1 MFFNRKGINQKNW
14 RMIKKGKHF
23 LFGCTLFLTTGA
35 VMIQNPHLVHADE
48 MVASLSDSTTVKEKE
63 PNSEKVPND
72 VENHPQVENQVKE
85 SDKIFEH
92 VSEDKSVEKT
102 AENPVKIVDKTA
114 LNELIE
120 KIRNTDLQTKTAKS
134 VENLNLSLS
143 RAQAVLDKAGASQ
156 DEIDKEVQALSD
168 SFAQLEEKSNDIE
181 TKEKQAD
188 KANDSDEKKNLLTEK
203 IAKVQAL
210 VSEINQL
217 AGEISYEFS
226 ESENKSL
233 QVFADLSEGKAT
245 ESEVDGALNEAKSL
259 RNKVA
264 NRVTREHSGKRD
276 PRNGKPIDGKGES
289 GFRAI
294 WISSIAN
301 KYEGSNALVNENKKE
316 LTFYNSDTLFSVMT
330 AYGKRGNGEPLVR
343 YPNGPKRGEEDPT
356 PYYVKRVGI
365 ISGLD
370 QVNGLKLR
378 VAYKNFQTGKKEEV
392 DIAANYWNVN
402 NPEVQMAL
410 VGTIGNGGNVTPGTY
425 HITIGANGKNKQN
438 TITYT
443 LTIKPQ
449 SERNT
454 VHNLTP
460 TYVDD
465 VRHLT
470 ETEKNA
476 LIEKFK
482 AEHPNVV
489 NRANHIDFDHAEV
502 SADGATMTIHFKDG
516 FNPKTIQTNAT
527 NDVEAKHSSLTAYFG
542 DSKEIYTNPRELVR
556 SKTGHEVPTTAQVTY
571 KTPFNLQEAGT
582 RNVVVTTTYENGV
595 TKDVTTPYTVLDF
608 LGKQDKKINQNQ
620 SGQLGDAR
628 NYVTV
633 SNNSAIPRELTVRW
647 KGGSSNVDTSAAGI
661 QHKEIEILRGNH
673 LMKTVNIPVEIVDNI
688 KPTITAPDNITLTR
702 LEGLPSEI
710 NIHAQD
716 NDKGVG
722 LKESNSVTVDNLPN
736 PLSYNAKKSKIEI
749 NGVIPN
755 NFQLGK
761 SSIQVTVKAV
771 DKKGNTAT
779 KNITFHIQS
788 QTQKYTAVANSQI
801 QEVSYGEAP
810 DAGTSIQKNGLPT
823 GTRYG
828 WATQPNTT
836 TGPGDKTEFVTVTYP
851 DGSTDTV
858 TVTVKVRK
866 LSDEHIPTGKT
877 IAVNQN
883 DSVTSDRLKAAVTV
897 DNGGTRKVKSVTASP
912 VSTVHAGPQ
921 TIKATVTYLD
931 NTTDPVDIPLEVKD
945 VTPPTIQ
952 TPAENTNWEVTAL
965 DKTLP
970 PIKVAVAD
978 NPGGSGIKSIVPM
991 NLPSFLKYDK
1001 ATSSIVFQD
1010 GEREVPKLS
1019 GRTRTTRN
1027 ITLRVE
1033 DNAGNSSERTF
1044 SITHMPMAEKYNPQA
1059 NATIQEVS
1067 HGETPNPKTSV
1078 NTAGLPTD
1086 AQYTWKSAPDTNRP
1100 GNKTGVVKVTYPDD
1114 SVDEVTVT
1122 VKVRKL
1128 SDEYEP
1134 TATKIVKNQNDTV
1147 SEQDLKSAVTINKNG
1162 NSKVKTVTPVGKIST
1177 AETGNKEIS
1186 ATVTYLDDT
1195 RDTVTIPLEVKDV
1208 TAPTIQTPA
1217 NGQNI
1222 DLIALDKAFSP
1233 IKVTSEDN
1241 AGGSGVRSTTVT
1253 DLPDFLT
1260 YDDANKTIKFK
1271 DGTQEVPKLPVG
1283 TDSQTHTATIRVTDN
1298 ANNSSTSQLTFTVK
1312 SMTTKYDATA
1322 NPNKQT
1328 VSYGATPDAGTSV
1341 NQTGLPEGTSYA
1353 WKTPPVTTDGP
1364 GEKDGVVEVKYKDG
1378 SKDTVDVKV
1387 TVKGLSSEYEVTGA
1401 PIEVNQNTPVT
1412 NDDLKAK
1419 VTATSKDGNANGTDK
1434 ISSVEPKSHIT
1445 TTNYGDQNITATVT
1459 FKDGTTK
1466 EVIIPLKVKDVTKP
1480 TIQTPAENTNW
1491 EMTALDK
1498 ALPNMEVRA
1507 EDNANG
1513 SGIKN
1518 VTVTGLPD
1526 YLEYDS
1532 TTNAIKFKSGKQT
1545 VEKLAENTPSQEFTL
1560 NIRAEDKA
1568 GNVSERTAKI
1578 TVSSMSTKNTPTP
1591 ISQNTSYGQVP
1602 DPNKSVDKAGLPD
1615 GTKVTWKTPPVVNT
1629 PGATTGEVEITYPD
1643 GSKDVVTVNVTVRKV
1658 IEDFTANGT
1667 QIEVN
1672 QNVSV
1677 TPEMLKGAVTAT
1689 NAQGENGNT
1698 KIVTVEAKAP
1708 INTEAYGDQTIQAKV
1723 TYVDGSEQDVTIPL
1737 KVKDVTDPTIQTP
1750 AENTIWEMTALDKIL
1765 PSMKIKAGDN
1775 ANGSGIATIEVRN
1788 MPSFLTFDQ
1797 ASGTIVFKEG
1807 VREVPRI
1814 DSDNVMYGV
1823 TIVARDKAGNST
1835 SKLVKITVSSMRG
1848 KYSPTAIAQEVDNG
1862 HVPDPETSVTK
1873 TGLPE
1878 GTTVTWKTR
1887 PDVSTPGS
1895 HPGVALVHYPD
1906 GTEDEVEVP
1915 VRVKEQ
1921 KDTFNPTAKE
1931 PNQTVRHNEV
1941 PDPEKSINTN
1951 DLPKGTN
1958 YSWSE
1963 QPDTSKPGSKTG
1975 KVLITYPDHS
1985 TEEVTVT
1992 VNVTPQN
1999 DEYTPTGIAQT
2010 VDNGHVPDPETSVT
2024 KTGLPEG
2031 TTVTWKTRP
2040 DVSTP
2045 GSHPGVALVHYPDG
2059 TEDEVEVPVRVKE
2072 QKDTFNPTAKEP
2084 NQTVRH
2090 NEVPDPE
2097 KSINTNDLPKG
2108 TNYSWSEQP
2117 DTSKPG
2123 SKTGKVLITYP
2134 DHSTEEVTVTV
2145 EVTPQ
2150 KDDYDPQPK
2159 EQTVEHAQ
2167 VPSAKDS
2174 IENVKTLPE
2183 GTTFGWK
2190 DGKIPD
2196 TSKHGEKKGVVTVT
2210 YPDGS
2215 TEGVDVVISVSPE
2228 DFSPVVPMEK
2238 VPVKNPENLSPEEQD
2253 KVKEK
2258 VTKANPGKDVTVDS
2272 KGNVTITDPETKV
2285 SHEISRDKLVFAYA
2299 KGEPETSE
2307 IPEFNG
2313 GVNAPDSPI
2322 HEVPEFAG
2330 GVNGEPETQEI
2341 LPEFNGGANTP
2352 NSPTHEVPEFHGAVN
2367 GELPDPVQL
2376 PKVQLIITKWVDEQ
2390 GNELKPADAKA
2401 PSVLGEANEAYE
2413 HGEIKGYVFVRTE
2426 TKGDVVT
2433 HIFRKVSP
2441 VRSTGDG
2448 QQGPA
2453 TPSDDTN
2460 PRPDTVIPAE
2470 VPAAQPAEQPSQT
2483 VEVPTQLPNEVSETN
2498 PSVSQTQAVLPNTGI
2513 QEDRTT
2519 GAVGVLSLLGAF
2531 GLLFAK
2537 KKKDDEE
2544 EA

>member
-1 MFFNRKGINQKNW
+1 
-14 RMIKKGKHF
+14 MIKKGKHF

-571 KTPFNLQEAGT
+571 KTPFNLQQAGT
-582 RNVVVTTTYENGV
+582 RNVVVTTTYQNGV
-595 TKDVTTPYTVLDF
+595 SKDVTTPYTVLDF
-608 LGKQDKKINQNQ
+608 IGKQDKKINQNQ

-965 DKTLP
+965 DKALP
-970 PIKVAVAD
+970 NMEVRAED
-978 NPGGSGIKSIVPM
+978 NENGSGIKNVTVTG
-991 NLPSFLKYDK
+991 LPDYLDYDSPTHTIKFKSGKDAVEKLAGNTPSQEFTLNIRAEDK
-1001 ATSSIVFQD
+1001 A
-1010 GEREVPKLS
+1010 
-1019 GRTRTTRN
+1019 
-1027 ITLRVE
+1027 
-1033 DNAGNSSERTF
+1033 GNVSERTAK
-1044 SITHMPMAEKYNPQA
+1044 ITVSSMSAKTNPTPIPQNTSYGQVPDS
-1059 NATIQEVS
+1059 NA
-1067 HGETPNPKTSV
+1067 SV
-1078 NTAGLPTD
+1078 DKAGLPDGTKV
-1086 AQYTWKSAPDTNRP
+1086 TWKTPPVVNTP
-1100 GNKTGVVKVTYPDD
+1100 GTTTGVAEVTYPDGSKD
-1114 SVDEVTVT
+1114 VVTVNVT
-1122 VKVRKL
+1122 VRKV
-1128 SDEYEP
+1128 SEDF
-1134 TATKIVKNQNDTV
+1134 TATGTQIEVNQNV
-1147 SEQDLKSAVTINKNG
+1147 SVTPEMLKGAVTATNAQGENG
-1162 NSKVKTVTPVGKIST
+1162 NSKI
-1177 AETGNKEIS
+1177 
-1186 ATVTYLDDT
+1186 ATVESKTPINTEAYGDQTIQAKVTYIDGSEQD
-1195 RDTVTIPLEVKDV
+1195 VTIPLKVKDV
-1208 TAPTIQTPA
+1208 TDPTIQTPA

-1241 AGGSGVRSTTVT
+1241 AGGSGVQSTTVT

-1260 YDDANKTIKFK
+1260 YDDATKTIKFK
-1271 DGTQEVPKLPVG
+1271 ADTQEVPKLPVG

-1322 NPNKQT
+1322 NPQKQT
-1328 VSYGATPDAGTSV
+1328 VSYGETPDAGTSV
-1341 NQTGLPEGTSYA
+1341 NKTNLPEGTSYA
-1353 WKTPPVTTDGP
+1353 WKTTPVTTDGP
-1364 GEKDGVVEVKYKDG
+1364 GEKDGVVEVIYKDG

-1387 TVKGLSSEYEVTGA
+1387 TVKELSSEYEVTGA
-1401 PIEVNQNTPVT
+1401 PIEVNQN
-1412 NDDLKAK
+1412 
-1419 VTATSKDGNANGTDK
+1419 
-1434 ISSVEPKSHIT
+1434 
-1445 TTNYGDQNITATVT
+1445 
-1459 FKDGTTK
+1459 
-1466 EVIIPLKVKDVTKP
+1466 
-1480 TIQTPAENTNW
+1480 
-1491 EMTALDK
+1491 
-1498 ALPNMEVRA
+1498 
-1507 EDNANG
+1507 
-1513 SGIKN
+1513 
-1518 VTVTGLPD
+1518 
-1526 YLEYDS
+1526 
-1532 TTNAIKFKSGKQT
+1532 
-1545 VEKLAENTPSQEFTL
+1545 
-1560 NIRAEDKA
+1560 
-1568 GNVSERTAKI
+1568 
-1578 TVSSMSTKNTPTP
+1578 
-1591 ISQNTSYGQVP
+1591 
-1602 DPNKSVDKAGLPD
+1602 
-1615 GTKVTWKTPPVVNT
+1615 
-1629 PGATTGEVEITYPD
+1629 
-1643 GSKDVVTVNVTVRKV
+1643 
-1658 IEDFTANGT
+1658 
-1667 QIEVN
+1667 
-1672 QNVSV
+1672 VSV
-1677 TPEMLKGAVTAT
+1677 TSEMLKGAVTAT
-1689 NAQGENGNT
+1689 NAQGEKGNA
-1698 KIVTVEAKAP
+1698 KIATVEAKTP

-1723 TYVDGSEQDVTIPL
+1723 TYIDGSEQDVTIPL
-1737 KVKDVTDPTIQTP
+1737 KVKDATNPTISAP
-1750 AENTIWEMTALDKIL
+1750 AENTNWEMTALDKTL
-1765 PSMKIKAGDN
+1765 PLMKIEAKDN
-1775 ANGSGIATIEVRN
+1775 ANGSGVATIEVNN

-1835 SKLVKITVSSMRG
+1835 SKLVNITVSSMRG

-1862 HVPDPETSVTK
+1862 HVPDPETSVNK

-1921 KDTFNPTAKE
+1921 KETFNPTAKE

-1999 DEYTPTGIAQT
+1999 DEYTPTGIPQE
-2010 VDNGHVPDPETSVT
+2010 VDNGHVPAPETSVN
-2024 KTGLPEG
+2024 KTGLPDG

-2045 GSHPGVALVHYPDG
+2045 GSHPGIALVHYPDG
-2059 TEDEVEVPVRVKE
+2059 TVDEVTVPITVKE
-2072 QKDTFNPTAKEP
+2072 QKDTFNPTAKQP

-2108 TNYSWSEQP
+2108 TKYSWSEQP

-2123 SKTGKVLITYP
+2123 NKPGKVLITYP
-2134 DHSTEEVTVTV
+2134 DKSMEEVTVTV

-2150 KDDYDPQPK
+2150 NDEYNPTAIAQEVDSGHVPDPETSVNKTGLPDGTTVTWKTRPDVSTPGSHPGIALVHYPDGTVDEVTVPITVKEQKDTFNPTAKQPNQTVRHNEVPDPEKSINTNDLPKGTTYTWVEQPDTNTTPGSKPGKVLITYPDNSTEEVPVTVEVTPQKDDYNPQPK
-2159 EQTVEHAQ
+2159 AQTVDNGT
-2167 VPSAKDS
+2167 VPNAEDS
-2174 IENVKTLPE
+2174 VDKTGLPS
-2183 GTTFGWK
+2183 GTTIAWK

-2215 TEGVDVVISVSPE
+2215 TEDVNVVITVNPE

-2238 VPVKNPENLSPEEQD
+2238 VPVKNPENLSLEEQD

-2285 SHEISRDKLVFAYA
+2285 SHEISREKLVFAYA

-2307 IPEFNG
+2307 NPEFNG

-2352 NSPTHEVPEFHGAVN
+2352 NSPTHEVPEFNGGVN
-2367 GELPDPVQL
+2367 GELPDPVEVSKIQL
-2376 PKVQLIITKWVDEQ
+2376 MITKWVDEN
-2390 GNELKPADAKA
+2390 GKELKPADAKA
-2401 PSVLGEANEAYE
+2401 PKVLGEANEAFE
-2413 HGEIKGYVFVRTE
+2413 HGEIEGYVFVRTE

-2441 VRSTGDG
+2441 VRPTGDG
-2448 QQGPA
+2448 QQRPA

-2460 PRPDTVIPAE
+2460 PRPDIATPTE
-2470 VPAAQPAEQPSQT
+2470 VPATQAAGQPSQT
-2483 VEVPTQLPNEVSETN
+2483 VAVPAQLQNEVSATN

-2544 EA
+2544 EV